1 MPAPERC
8 VAVVLHDV
16 APATWPDYAPLLA
29 ALDEWRV
36 PLTLLVVPW
45 WHGGVRTARDAAFRA
60 QMDARVRRGDEIALH
75 GWRHL
80 DEAPAPVTLGQWW
93 RRRVLTDR
101 EGEFAAL
108 DGPGAALRMRR
119 GRAALAACGWRAEGF
134 VAPAWQLSGPAAAAL
149 AGQGFAYT
157 STRDA
162 LWLLPGRVRLAAP
175 CLVASARSAPRR
187 WLSRHWND
195 TRARA
200 LGRASLVR
208 LGLHPRDCAHPRL
221 LAWWLAMLR
230 GMLDA
235 RTAVTKAQWCRARMA
250 GR

>member
-16 APATWPDYAPLLA
+16 APATWPLYTPLLA
-29 ALDEWRV
+29 ALDDWGV

-45 WHGGVRTARDAAFRA
+45 WHGGVRTARDGAFRA
-60 QMDARVRRGDEIALH
+60 RMDARLRRGDEIALH

-80 DEAPAPVTLGQWW
+80 DEGPPPRTPAQWW

-108 DGPGAALRMRR
+108 DESAAALRMRR
-119 GRAALAACGWRAEGF
+119 GRAAFAACGWRADGF
-134 VAPAWQLSGPAAAAL
+134 VPPAWQMSRAAAAAL

-195 TRARA
+195 ARARA
-200 LGRASLVR
+200 RRGAPLLR
-208 LGLHPRDCAHPRL
+208 LGIHPRDCAHPRL
-221 LAWWLAMLR
+221 LAWWLATLR
-230 GMLDA
+230 GVLDE
-235 RTAVTKAQWCRARMA
+235 RTAVTKSQWCRARMA